1 MSEKKI
7 IAVTGAT
14 GAQGGG
20 LARAILEDAR
30 SPFTV
35 RALTRHPESDRARE
49 LSDLGADVVG
59 ADLDDAASV
68 REAFEGAYGAFCVTN
83 FWEHYSPEREQVQA
97 RHMAQAASEVGL
109 AHVIWS
115 TLEDVRRWVPLSDDS
130 MPTLNG
136 RYKVPHFDGK
146 GAIDHVFTDLG
157 VPTTFLRASF
167 YWENFIHFG
176 MGPRRMDDGRLVLSL
191 PMADKKLTGI
201 AVEDIGRCAY
211 GIFKRGDEILGRT
224 VGLAGE
230 HLTGQA
236 MAEQMGRALGET
248 VNYEPMSFDAYRSL
262 GFPGADDLGN
272 MFQFYC
278 DFEKLIC
285 QARPVELSRELNPA
299 LRDFRSWLK
308 ANAGRIP
315 VEPPAT
321 ADAGA

>member
-1 MSEKKI
+1 MSVRKI

-20 LARAILEDAR
+20 LARAILADPA
-30 SPFTV
+30 SPFAV
-35 RALTRHPESDRARE
+35 RALTRQPASENARRLAE
-49 LSDLGADVVG
+49 LGAEVVA

-68 REAFEGAYGAFCVTN
+68 RAAFEDAHGAFCVTN
-83 FWEHYSPEREQVQA
+83 FWEHYSAEREQVQA
-97 RHMAQAASEVGL
+97 RHMAEAASAAGL
-109 AHVIWS
+109 DHVIWS

-146 GAIDHVFTDLG
+146 GAVDHVFTDLG

-176 MGPRRMDDGRLVLSL
+176 MGPHRMDDGRLVLTL
-191 PMADKKLTGI
+191 PMADSKLTGI
-201 AVEDIGRCAY
+201 AAEDIGRCAY
-211 GIFKRGDEILGRT
+211 GVFKRGEAMVGRT

-230 HLTGQA
+230 HLTGRA
-236 MAEQMGRALGET
+236 IAERMSRALGEP
-248 VNYEPMSFDAYRSL
+248 VHYEPMGFDAFRGL

-278 DFEKLIC
+278 DFEKLVC
-285 QARPVELSRELNPA
+285 ESRPVELSRELNPQ
-299 LRDFRSWLK
+299 LQDFAHWLE

-315 VEPPAT
+315 VDPAA
-321 ADAGA
+321 ADAAQ

>member
-1 MSEKKI
+1 MSKKKI

-20 LARAILEDAR
+20 LARAILADAE
-30 SPFTV
+30 SPFKV
-35 RALTRHPESDRARE
+35 RALTRHPESDKARA
-49 LSDLGADVVG
+49 LADLGAEVVY
-59 ADLDDAASV
+59 ADLDDAGSIRA
-68 REAFEGAYGAFCVTN
+68 AFDGAYGAFCVTN

-97 RHMAQAASEVGL
+97 RHMAEAARAAGL
-109 AHVIWS
+109 EHVVWS

-136 RYKVPHFDGK
+136 QYKVPHFDGK
-146 GAIDHVFTDLG
+146 GAIDHVFTDFD

-167 YWENFIHFG
+167 YWENFIYFG

-201 AVEDIGRCAY
+201 AAEDIGRCAY
-211 GIFKRGDEILGRT
+211 GIFKRGKEMVGRT

-230 HLTGQA
+230 HLTGKA
-236 MAEQMGRALGET
+236 MAEQMGRALGEP
-248 VNYEPMSFDAYRSL
+248 VHYEPMSFDAYRGL

-278 DFEKLIC
+278 DFETLVC
-285 QARPVELSRELNPA
+285 EARPVELSRELNPE
-299 LRDFRSWLK
+299 LQDFAQWLG
-308 ANAGRIP
+308 ANAARIP
-315 VEPPAT
+315 VEPAAA
-321 ADAGA
+321 ADAAQ